1 MPANEPP
8 YTVTDYLLDRLA
20 EAGVDRLFGVPGDF
34 TLGLL
39 DYVERHTTVDWVGC
53 ANELGAGY
61 AADGYARIRGLG
73 AVCTTFG
80 VGELSAINAI
90 AGSYAEHVPV
100 IHLVGAPTIATQA
113 AGRATHHS
121 LGDGDFRH
129 FARMTSEVTC
139 AQGSLTV
146 DNATD
151 EIDRVIAEAIE
162 RRLPGYLLL
171 PADVAAAPSS
181 PPASGL
187 PQHSGVTNAQALAD
201 FRDAASE
208 LLGDT
213 GTVAVL
219 ADILIQRMGAQA
231 SLDALL
237 AHDLP
242 HATLLWG
249 RRVVDESSPSY
260 LGTYVGAVS
269 TPIVKEGI
277 EDADALIMAGVQF
290 TDLTSGF
297 FSQRLRED
305 HTIDVGPRSSRV
317 GAHTYAPLALADALD
332 ALTELIASREAAVA
346 IAAPPTTTR
355 RPVASPYPL
364 DGRPLDQN
372 TLWDLVAAHLRPGDL
387 VLADQG
393 TSFYGMGN
401 HELPHDVIFIGQ
413 PLWAAIG
420 YTLPAGLGGALADRS
435 RRPIVLIGDG
445 AAQLTIAELGTML
458 RHRIPALILIVN
470 NAGYTVERAIHGAD
484 KPYNDIA
491 AWDWAALAS
500 ALGPSAEA
508 RAMTARTAE
517 ELDAALTTAG
527 ESPQRLT
534 LIEAIV
540 PALDVPP
547 LLAALAKQASAANAA
562 ARA

>member
-1 MPANEPP
+1 MPANEVT

-39 DYVERHTTVDWVGC
+39 DYVDNHKSIDWIGC

-61 AADGYARIRGLG
+61 AADGYARVRGLG

-100 IHLVGAPTIATQA
+100 IHLVGAPTTATQSA
-113 AGRATHHS
+113 ARATHHS

-129 FARMTSEVTC
+129 FARMTAEVTC
-139 AQGSLTV
+139 AQASLTL

-151 EIDRVIAEAIE
+151 EIDRVLAETIE

-171 PADVAAAPSS
+171 PADVAGAACE
-181 PPASGL
+181 PPVSAL
-187 PQHSGVTNAQALAD
+187 PAHPGVTNPQALEL
-201 FRDAASE
+201 FRDAAAGLIDRAE
-208 LLGDT
+208 
-213 GTVAVL
+213 TVAVL
-219 ADILIQRMGAQA
+219 ADILIERMGAQGQ
-231 SLDALL
+231 LDALL
-237 AHDLP
+237 AHQLP

-260 LGTYVGAVS
+260 VGSYLGAVS
-269 TPIVKEGI
+269 TTVVTDAIEG
-277 EDADALIMAGVQF
+277 ADVLILAGVQF

-297 FSQRLRED
+297 FSQRLPER
-305 HTIDVGPRSSRV
+305 TIDVGARSARI
-317 GAHTYAPLALADALD
+317 GGHTFAPVSLGDALEV
-332 ALTELIASREAAVA
+332 LTSLVAARERAGHIPAPAETAVV
-346 IAAPPTTTR
+346 AAPTQT
-355 RPVASPYPL
+355 
-364 DGRPLDQN
+364 GNRPLDQAA
-372 TLWDLVAAHLRPGDL
+372 LWDIVSAHLSPHDI

-401 HELPHDVIFIGQ
+401 HKLPHDVIFIGQ

-420 YTLPAGLGGALADRS
+420 YTLPASVGAALAAPG
-435 RRPIVLIGDG
+435 RRVVVLIGDG
-445 AAQLTIAELGTML
+445 AAQLTIADLGTLL
-458 RHRIPALILIVN
+458 RNRIPAIVLVVN

-484 KPYNDIA
+484 RTYNDIA
-491 AWDWAALAS
+491 QWDWAALAS
-500 ALGPSAEA
+500 ALGPSAGA
-508 RAMTARTAE
+508 QGFTVRTAD
-517 ELDAALTTAG
+517 ELGGALASWT
-527 ESPQRLT
+527 PDRLT
-534 LIEAIV
+534 LIEAVV

-547 LLAALAKQASAANAA
+547 LLAALA
-562 ARA
+562 ARASSANTAKT